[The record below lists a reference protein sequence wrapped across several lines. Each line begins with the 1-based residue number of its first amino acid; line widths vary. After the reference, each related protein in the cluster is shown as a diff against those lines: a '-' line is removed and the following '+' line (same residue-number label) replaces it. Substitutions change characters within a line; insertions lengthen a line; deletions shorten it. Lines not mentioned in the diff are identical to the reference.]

1 MSCCAPGTELPPEL
15 DRAPPAGP
23 SAGELLLSSRRLG
36 DGRREVEL
44 SVPGMHCG
52 GCIAAIESALGKLPG
67 VEARVNFSTRRVS
80 VTWRGEKPPPV
91 VEALSGAGYGA
102 HLFDEAPSDKD
113 EVLSELVRALGVAG
127 FAAANI
133 MLLSV
138 SVWSGA
144 EAATRDFFH
153 IVSALIAVPALA
165 YSGRIFFRSA
175 LAALSHGRT
184 NMDVPISL
192 GVLTAFAMSLYETLN
207 GGPHAYFDAAV
218 TLLFFL
224 LIGRTLDH
232 MMRERARAAVK
243 NLAQLSP
250 RGAMVIRADGAHDYL
265 PVGDIEPG
273 MTLQLAAGERVP
285 VDARVEAGESD
296 LDGSLVTGESVP
308 QRVTTGSRLPAGT
321 LNLTGPLRIQALA
334 AASNSFLAEMVRLME
349 AAEGGRARY
358 RRIADRAARAY
369 APVVHI
375 VALAT
380 LIGWVLVSG
389 DWHMAILVAI
399 SVLIITCPCA
409 LGLAVPIVQVV
420 AARRLFENG
429 ILVKDGTGLERLAE
443 VDAVIFDRTG
453 TLTDG
458 APQLVNRSDIDPA
471 HLAIAA
477 AMAAHSRHPMSN
489 AIMAAA
495 PPASTAEIAFD
506 SVTEHPGFGVE
517 ASKDGQIWRL
527 GRPGWAGSGADC
539 CDTEIDRS
547 GAVLSRRGLVL
558 AEFQFDDRLRPGA
571 AATIAGLRRAGLGV
585 EIVSGDRQAA
595 VAAIA
600 ARLGVETW
608 AARVLPGGKIERICR
623 LAGEGRKVLMVGDGL
638 NDAPALVAAH
648 ASMAPASAADIGRNA
663 ADFVFLRPSLTA
675 VTTALDISRRS
686 TALIRQNFAIAIAY
700 NVVAVPIAVLG
711 YVTPLIAALAMSLSS
726 IVVVGNAMRLRAIR
740 ADRAL
745 ERWRAPSAALEAVE
759 G

>member
-296 LDGSLVTGESVP
+296 LDGSLVTGESAP

-389 DWHMAILVAI
+389 DWHKAILVAI

-517 ASKDGQIWRL
+517 ACKDGQIWRL

-558 AEFQFDDRLRPGA
+558 AEFQFDDRLRPDA

>member
-1 MSCCAPGTELPPEL
+1 MSCCAPGTDLPPKL
-15 DRAPPAGP
+15 DRAPSAGP
-23 SAGELLLSSRRLG
+23 SADELLLSSRRLG
-36 DGRREVEL
+36 DGCREVEL

-113 EVLSELVRALGVAG
+113 EVLSELARALGVAG

-232 MMRERARAAVK
+232 MLRERARAAVK

-285 VDARVEAGESD
+285 VDARVKAGESD
-296 LDGSLVTGESVP
+296 LDGSLVTGESAP

-389 DWHMAILVAI
+389 DWHKAILVAI

-443 VDAVIFDRTG
+443 VDAVIFDKTG

-495 PPASTAEIAFD
+495 PPAATAEIAFD
-506 SVTEHPGFGVE
+506 SVAEHPGFGVE
-517 ASKDGQIWRL
+517 ACKDGQIWRL
-527 GRPGWAGSGADC
+527 GRPGWAGSGADR

-571 AATIAGLRRAGLGV
+571 AATIAGLRRAGLGF

-745 ERWRAPSAALEAVE
+745 EQWRAPSAALEAVE

>member
-184 NMDVPISL
+184 NMDVPISI

-296 LDGSLVTGESVP
+296 LDGSLVTGESAP

-389 DWHMAILVAI
+389 DWHKAILVAI

-443 VDAVIFDRTG
+443 VDAVIFDKTG

-517 ASKDGQIWRL
+517 ACKDGQIWRL
-527 GRPGWAGSGADC
+527 GRPGWAGSGADR

>member
-36 DGRREVEL
+36 DGSREVEL

-443 VDAVIFDRTG
+443 VDAVIFDKTG

-600 ARLGVETW
+600 ARLGVGTW